1 MGDVLTNISHLLSSE
16 GTSIFDFFSERLCY
30 DSSAKVE
37 WFWSYIFAVA
47 YFALVVVLFHHSH
60 IYFTCTKEVFLGL
73 CGVNL
78 GFSLQFTIYRISQLY
93 LFTSIFL

>member
-47 YFALVVVLFHHSH
+47 YFAL
-60 IYFTCTKEVFLGL
+60 EVFCFIIVTVCLHAQK
-73 CGVNL
+73 N
-78 GFSLQFTIYRISQLY
+78 F
-93 LFTSIFL
+93 FLDCLV